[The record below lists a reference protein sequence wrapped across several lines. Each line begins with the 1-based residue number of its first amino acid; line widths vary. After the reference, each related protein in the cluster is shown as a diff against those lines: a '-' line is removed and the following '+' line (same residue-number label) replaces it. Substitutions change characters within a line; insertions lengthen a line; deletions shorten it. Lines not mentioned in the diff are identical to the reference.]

1 VKEGEFM
8 IKRIIACFLIALSL
22 MSFGTFAYATNV
34 DASKYAILNPEKLT
48 YSTEDK
54 VILINGKAPSGTE
67 ITLDIYGTIDTA
79 DLRKSNFD
87 LNNLPSEED
96 YILITN
102 NKVTSGNMGLF
113 SKQLDLVK
121 GINKIVIDYGVE
133 GVEPV
138 EIIVYVYNRDRTKVR
153 EPRISDIIQK
163 PKPLLK

>member
-1 VKEGEFM
+1 M
-8 IKRIIACFLIALSL
+8 IKRIIACFMIALTILS
-22 MSFGTFAYATNV
+22 SSSFAYATNV
-34 DASKYAILNPEKLT
+34 DATKYAILNPEKT
-48 YSTEDK
+48 IYSTEDK

-67 ITLDIYGTIDTA
+67 ITLDIYATIDST

-87 LNNLPSEED
+87 LNNLPSVED

-102 NKVTSGNMGLF
+102 DKVTSGNMGLF

-133 GVEPV
+133 GIEPV
-138 EIIVYVYNRDRTKVR
+138 EIIVYVYNIDRARVR